1 MRPLSFTTNEALAR
15 QIVSRLCRRPPY
27 GQSWRDFAI
36 REISCALTSAAVRR
50 KRDDTAAYR
59 HVNPEQNT
67 QNLSLESQ

>member
-36 REISCALTSAAVRR
+36 REISSALTTAAARQKKVSAASDRR
-50 KRDDTAAYR
+50 
-59 HVNPEQNT
+59 